1 MKNGKDK
8 DSITDSIIANYRNDA
23 KAQLAA
29 LQALVE
35 SCDGRDDHA
44 LLITALAAENTTK
57 TVRKLCYRL
66 AQQHP
71 RGQHHGLA

>member
-1 MKNGKDK
+1 MSGKDK
-8 DSITDSIIANYRNDA
+8 DNTTGIIDGYRNDA

-35 SCDGRDDHA
+35 SCDGKDDQA
-44 LLITALAAENTTK
+44 LLVTALAAENTTK
-57 TVRKLCYRL
+57 AVRKLCYRL

-71 RGQHHGLA
+71 RERRHGLA